1 MLNPSPILKHTV
13 LTTIPSPDYSN
24 KPENKKPITSRAG
37 SGTGFT
43 TRMEVI
49 MNYPNP
55 IKSIPVISVSCKYI
69 SSIMSVGHTRWVA
82 SVFSA
87 FCLLCAPATVL
98 AQAQVGARPLGR

>member
-1 MLNPSPILKHTV
+1 MLNPSPKLKDAV
-13 LTTIPSPDYSN
+13 LTTIPSSDYSN
-24 KPENKKPITSRAG
+24 KSANKNPITSRAG

-43 TRMEVI
+43 TRMEVT

-82 SVFSA
+82 TVFSA

-98 AQAQVGARPLGR
+98 AQAQLGAKPLGR